1 MIGKVHSHAVLG
13 IDACEVEVE
22 ADISGGPHFFA
33 IVGLPDAA
41 VKESKERV
49 KSALVNSG
57 FFLSGERRII
67 VNLAPADLRKEGAA
81 LDLPIAAALLAAQ
94 GVVDVGRLADFAI
107 VGELSLDGRVKAVP
121 GALCVADGARRAGR
135 RGLLLPA
142 DNAAE
147 AAVVAGID
155 ILAVETLADAIAF
168 LNGRLDIA
176 PCRIDLPA
184 VFHQAAHYV
193 EDFADVKGQQH
204 AKRALEIAAAGGHN
218 VLMIGSPGSGKT
230 MLARRLPTI
239 LPDLTIH
246 ESIETT
252 KIHSVAGL
260 VRARQALVATRPF
273 RSPHH
278 TVSNVALTGGGSIP
292 RPGEVSLA
300 HYGVLF
306 LDEMP
311 EFQRAALEAL
321 RQPLE
326 DGVITV
332 SRASM
337 SATFP
342 ARFLLVGAMNPCP
355 CGYMGDPVRACSC
368 TPTAIQRYRS
378 RLSGP
383 LLDRIDIHVS
393 VPPVH
398 IQELSRG
405 RPGEPSQTI
414 RDRVNAARQTQIDRF
429 RDANGLFCNAHM
441 GAREIKRHARLSDGV
456 RNALEDAMA
465 RLGLSARAFNRII
478 KVARTIADLAASESI
493 EQPHIA
499 EAINYRTLDRS
510 A

>member
-13 IDACEVEVE
+13 IDAYELEVE
-22 ADISGGPHFFA
+22 ADISGGQPYFG
-33 IVGLPDAA
+33 IVGLPDTA

-49 KSALVNSG
+49 KAALVNSG
-57 FFLSGERRII
+57 FYVSNERRII
-67 VNLAPADLRKEGAA
+67 VNLAPADVRKEGAS
-81 LDLPIAAALLAAQ
+81 LDLPIATALLAAQ
-94 GVVDVGRLADFAI
+94 GVVSAERLDGFVI
-107 VGELSLDGRVKAVP
+107 IGELSLDGRVKAVP
-121 GALCVADGARRAGR
+121 GALCIADGARRAGR
-135 RGLLLPA
+135 RGIILPA

-147 AAVVAGID
+147 AAVVSGID
-155 ILAVETLADAIAF
+155 VLPVETLSDAIAF
-168 LNGRLDIA
+168 LGGRLDIQ
-176 PCRIDLPA
+176 PHRVDLPA
-184 VFHQAAHYV
+184 VFHQSSRYA
-193 EDFADVKGQQH
+193 EDFADVKGQTH

-239 LPDLTIH
+239 LPDLTIY

-260 VRARQALVATRPF
+260 VSAKQALVATRPF

-278 TVSNVALTGGGSIP
+278 TVSNVALTGGGAIP

-337 SATFP
+337 SSTFP

-355 CGYMGDPVRACSC
+355 CGYRGDPVRACTC
-368 TPTAIQRYRS
+368 TPVVVQRYTS

-383 LLDRIDIHVS
+383 LLDRIDIHIS

-405 RPGEPSQTI
+405 RPGEPSETI
-414 RDRVNAARQTQIDRF
+414 RARVNAARQRQITRF
-429 RDANGLFCNAHM
+429 RESRALFCNAHM
-441 GAREIKRHARLSDGV
+441 GAKEIKRHAQLSDPV
-456 RNALEDAMA
+456 RNSLEDAMA

-478 KVARTIADLAASESI
+478 KVARTIADLAESENI

-510 A
+510 E